1 MSTEV
6 LSPNYDAIDLAHTAA
21 TTSKAPI
28 LIGAKPLI
36 PLNTALANAA
46 NAFVTRASALR
57 VQKAAVTIT
66 ILQPMYW
73 DDTAKLF
80 TNVSTSNTLVG
91 HALAAA
97 ASGDAEV
104 VIDFNPLGV
113 VA

>member
-1 MSTEV
+1 MPTEL
-6 LSPNYDAIDLAHTAA
+6 LSANYDAINHSHTGA
-21 TTSKAPI
+21 TTAKVTV
-28 LIGAKPLI
+28 LIGSKPLL

-57 VQKAAVTIT
+57 VQKATVTIT

-80 TNVSTSNTLVG
+80 TNVSAGNTLVG

-97 ASGDAEV
+97 AGGDAEV
-104 VIDFNPLGV
+104 VIDFNPLGA

>member
-1 MSTEV
+1 MATEL
-6 LSPNYDAIDLAHTAA
+6 LSDNYDAINHSHTAA
-21 TTSKAPI
+21 TTAKAPI
-28 LIGAKPLI
+28 LIGAKPLL

-57 VQKAAVTIT
+57 VQQAAVTIT

-73 DDTAKLF
+73 DNTNSLF
-80 TNVSTSNTLVG
+80 TNVASGNTLVG

-104 VIDFNPLGV
+104 VIGFNPLGV